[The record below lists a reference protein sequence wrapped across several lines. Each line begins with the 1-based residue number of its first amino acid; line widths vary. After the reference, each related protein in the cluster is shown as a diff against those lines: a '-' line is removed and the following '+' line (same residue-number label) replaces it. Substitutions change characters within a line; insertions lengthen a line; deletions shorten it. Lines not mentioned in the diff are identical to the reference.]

1 MKSPERGVV
10 VRIAAREQQAAGR
23 IEREPTEVPVF
34 LKAANYFPTPA
45 LDVVDMQALRA
56 KRVDHAARDIVHAY
70 IDSLENFQTIGRI
83 GLHRYDNQDHAML
96 SAILAVKNI
105 MGESHDVWSVNTEL
119 EYHEAVSEEEAVSEP
134 APVAAD

>member
-1 MKSPERGVV
+1 MW
-10 VRIAAREQQAAGR
+10 
-23 IEREPTEVPVF
+23 
-34 LKAANYFPTPA
+34 
-45 LDVVDMQALRA
+45 
-56 KRVDHAARDIVHAY
+56 
-70 IDSLENFQTIGRI
+70 
-83 GLHRYDNQDHAML
+83 